1 MATRAQITRLG
12 QRIESLAN
20 CHAASAHRKVSIIL
34 VDGCSEEEA
43 CERHYLTHPEDRGA
57 THQIFLHV
65 VDPPTR

>member
-1 MATRAQITRLG
+1 MATRAQIVRLG
-12 QRIESLAN
+12 QRIEALAN
-20 CHAASAHRKVSIIL
+20 LQAASVHGKVAVIL